1 MISFHWHTELRS
13 WDSHTDEFW

>member
-1 MISFHWHTELRS
+1 MISFHWHTELGS